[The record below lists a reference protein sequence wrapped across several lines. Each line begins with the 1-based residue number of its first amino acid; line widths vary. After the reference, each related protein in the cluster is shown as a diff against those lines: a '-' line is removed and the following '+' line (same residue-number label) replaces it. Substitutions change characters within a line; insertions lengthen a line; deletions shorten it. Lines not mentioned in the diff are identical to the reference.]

1 MHLQK
6 ILAKMQTTTHGHADT
21 ANESVDV
28 TDKVKA
34 LVRLLDETWSPNV
47 RGLIFV
53 EQRAVVAALASLLR
67 EKALTSSTWSIGTF
81 VGTSSFANRKTN
93 LADLAEIKEQAQD
106 LKDFYNGT
114 KNLMIT
120 TSVLEEG
127 IDVSNRDVEGIL
139 EHPADYVLSHGQ
151 QRIWEPASSGKAAIE
166 SGMLPTGRCVHA
178 ILFLSSLF
186 QS

>member
-6 ILAKMQTTTHGHADT
+6 ILANMQTTTNGHVDT
-21 ANESVDV
+21 ANESADV

-34 LVRLLDETWSPNV
+34 LVRLLDETWSPKV
-47 RGLIFV
+47 RGLVFV

-67 EKALTSSTWSIGTF
+67 ERALTRSKWSIGAF
-81 VGTSSFANRKTN
+81 VGTSSFANRKAN
-93 LADLAEIKEQAQD
+93 LADLAELKEQAQD

-127 IDVSNRDVEGIL
+127 IDVSSRRVEG
-139 EHPADYVLSHGQ
+139 HPAGYVSSHRQ
-151 QRIWEPASSGKAAIE
+151 QRDSEPVR
-166 SGMLPTGRCVHA
+166 L
-178 ILFLSSLF
+178 
-186 QS
+186 